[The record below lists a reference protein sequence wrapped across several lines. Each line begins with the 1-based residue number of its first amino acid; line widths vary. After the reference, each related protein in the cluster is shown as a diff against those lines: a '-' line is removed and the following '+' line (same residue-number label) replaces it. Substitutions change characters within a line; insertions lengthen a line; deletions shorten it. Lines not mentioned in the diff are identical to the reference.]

1 MYSAT
6 DQPVADEYRPA
17 KRQGSGDEEQT
28 YETADHPGDVS
39 SRCEQ
44 VYPASQNYQNKPTY
58 SSSRKNVTV
67 RLGAEISIAPPV
79 Q

>member
-39 SRCEQ
+39 SRPRAGLSRRPRITRTSPPI
-44 VYPASQNYQNKPTY
+44 PALEKM
-58 SSSRKNVTV
+58 
-67 RLGAEISIAPPV
+67 
-79 Q
+79 